1 MPCSR
6 SVQAREE
13 NGRVAKKRASE
24 KQREERQRTCDILF
38 KYLSPPTSS
47 YQNVKTCG
55 EGRLHTLTMFV
66 WSHVCNVS
74 VDVKLSKLTNQ
85 RVTRS
90 WYTEMRYWNQCLQ
103 AHFPVLSQPLR
114 GFRANFLGVQD
125 RLLQGDYF
133 RAHDKVATTS
143 MLILSMLHLFKLV
156 SLIIDLY
163 CRITQAARE
172 AKNGPRKDFQCSI
185 FLFFY

>member
-24 KQREERQRTCDILF
+24 KQREERQRTCEILF

-47 YQNVKTCG
+47 YQNVKMCG

-74 VDVKLSKLTNQ
+74 VDVKLSKLTNH

-103 AHFPVLSQPLR
+103 APLPR
-114 GFRANFLGVQD
+114 IIPAPHEVFAQIFSESRTG
-125 RLLQGDYF
+125 YY
-133 RAHDKVATTS
+133 KVT
-143 MLILSMLHLFKLV
+143 ILEPMIKLRPHLCYLFKLV